1 MWSNAKLARQPTS
14 KDYPDGIVPRT
25 PTPPWPG
32 STRNDSKF
40 SHIKQEGRS
49 PPHSS
54 LFLDTSKSA
63 SHHSRP
69 QSRID
74 SHQHSPMQSRNNRSY
89 NSNRDSYKDYHDSGN
104 RRANFYQDNKQEAG
118 RGRNLGHSKER
129 EWDRRKSFSDYR
141 KRDRTPSRDVDRT
154 DTQPTT
160 PVTPYDKHQSTGRY
174 STSDNSK
181 SRMSPIDLT
190 VKDSSKDNENCMLRA
205 CPLLFCICGLN

>member
-1 MWSNAKLARQPTS
+1 MPLDGVCFMVHDSIPVECWKVQYHSGPNKSLAA
-14 KDYPDGIVPRT
+14 
-25 PTPPWPG
+25 
-32 STRNDSKF
+32 
-40 SHIKQEGRS
+40 
-49 PPHSS
+49 S